1 MVTIVADTTA
11 SLPKELYSKLGIP
24 LLPQII
30 IFGNEEFRD
39 DTEMD
44 TASFLQKLRSSTIL
58 PKTSAPS
65 PAHYRPVLQKYTEN
79 GGSVVILVPSGL
91 VSGTFRGATEGAKE
105 FPGKDIR
112 IIDTQTIA
120 GGLGTLILEAQ
131 KWAEQ
136 GLNSVEIEE
145 NVKKLAAREKVYFLV
160 NTLEYLHKGGR
171 IGGAQ
176 ALVGSLLQVKPILT
190 LRNGKVDQAESQ
202 RTKKKAFARLIEL
215 VLENCPHDD
224 SALISVS
231 HCDAEADA
239 KELKRVFEETLGIS
253 NIPIYELPPAIVVHA
268 GPGALSVS
276 YFVKE

>member
-11 SLPKELYSKLGIP
+11 SLPKETYKHLGIP

-39 DTEMD
+39 DSEID
-44 TASFLQKLRSSTIL
+44 TARFLQKLLTSNIL
-58 PKTSAPS
+58 PKTSAPP
-65 PAHYRPVLQKYTEN
+65 PALYPPIYEEYTKN
-79 GGSVVILVPSGL
+79 GDSVVVLVPSAQ
-91 VSGTFRGATEGAKE
+91 VSGTFRAATEGAKE
-105 FPGKDIR
+105 FTNRDIR
-112 IIDTQTIA
+112 ILDTQTIA
-120 GGLGTLILEAQ
+120 GGLGSLVLEAQ
-131 KWAEQ
+131 KWASQ
-136 GLNSVEIEE
+136 GLGASEIEK
-145 NVKKLAAREKVYFLV
+145 NVIDLAARQQVYFLV

-190 LRNGKVDQAESQ
+190 LKNGKVDQAESQ

-215 VLENCPHDD
+215 VLEDCPHDD

-231 HCDAEADA
+231 HCDAEDDA
-239 KELKRVFEETLGIS
+239 KELKRILESSLGITD
-253 NIPIYELPPAIVVHA
+253 IPIYELPPAIVVHA

-276 YFVKE
+276 YFEK